1 MTAGTEHLEQLSQWL
16 EQERRTDREQYE
28 ARLDRFSI
36 KQRREQGI
44 TWYPVSKRKDYLGTG
59 ERLIVEVERMAG
71 QDENHV
77 LQSGGVVR
85 WFVNTGDKKGGM
97 PSVNAVINYIKGDK
111 LVMTLQDDELPDWVY
126 DGKLGI
132 DLLFDEGTYRAMN
145 EALRQ
150 TTKAAGTRLAELRE
164 LLAGNLKPRFAE
176 PQAWEL
182 PKLNESQNRA
192 LAHVLAAQ
200 DVGIINGPPGTGKTT
215 TLVATVEQVVA
226 QDKRTLVC
234 AASNAA
240 VDLLVDKLSAAGLK
254 VLRLGHPAR
263 VTEEALTHTLDHQ
276 LTTLPE
282 YKDLKDL
289 RKKADEYRAMA
300 YQYKRKF
307 GPEERKQRGMLLR
320 ESKQMRTEAR
330 YLEEY
335 LLDKVSQATQV
346 FCSTLTG
353 SNHPALAD
361 KKFGTVFI
369 DEAAQALEP
378 ACWIPLGRTE
388 RVILAGDHHQLPP
401 TVKDL
406 DVAKAGFAKT
416 MFERLALERGVG
428 EMLETQ
434 YRMHTQIMDFS
445 SHYFYDSRLLAHP
458 SVASATLGEEDPVAF
473 VDTAGTGYE
482 EKVDPETL
490 STGNEEEAR
499 LLLKL
504 VQQRVEQLNE
514 EEQAQLRVGVIAP
527 YRAQVEHLNQMLE
540 DFPTLVEMGK
550 RLNISTVDAFQG
562 QERDLIAITLT
573 RSNDKGVIGFLGDVR
588 RMNVALTRA
597 KKQLLVIG
605 DSATLGTHPFYQAF
619 LDYVQEIGAY
629 HSAFEYFE

>member
-1 MTAGTEHLEQLSQWL
+1 MTAGTEHLEQLGKWL
-16 EQERRTDREQYE
+16 EQERKTDRAQYE

-71 QDENHV
+71 QEENHV

-85 WFVNTGDKKGGM
+85 WFVNTGDKKGNM

-111 LVMTLQDDELPDWVY
+111 LVMTLQDDELPDWVF

-132 DLLFDEGTYRAMN
+132 DLLFDEGTYRAME
-145 EALRQ
+145 EALRN
-150 TTKAAGTRLAELRE
+150 TKKAAGTRLAELRE
-164 LLAGNLKPRFAE
+164 LLAGKLQPRFDAL
-176 PQAWEL
+176 QNWEL

-192 LAHVLAAQ
+192 LAHVLAAK
-200 DVGIINGPPGTGKTT
+200 DVGIIHGPPGTGKTT
-215 TLVATVEQVVA
+215 TLVVAVEQVVNLE
-226 QDKRTLVC
+226 KRTLVC

-263 VTEEALTHTLDHQ
+263 VTEEALQHTLDHQ

-289 RKKADEYRAMA
+289 RKRADEYRAMA

-307 GPEERKQRGMLLR
+307 GPEERKQRSMLLR
-320 ESKQMRTEAR
+320 ESKQMRNDAR
-330 YLEEY
+330 LLEEY
-335 LLDKVSQATQV
+335 LLDKVTAATQV

-353 SNHPALAD
+353 SNHSAIAE

-378 ACWIPLGRTE
+378 ACWIPLGRAE
-388 RVILAGDHHQLPP
+388 RVVLAGDHHQLPP
-401 TVKDL
+401 TVKDFE
-406 DVAKAGFAKT
+406 VARAGFART
-416 MFERLALERGVG
+416 LFERLALDRGVG
-428 EMLETQ
+428 EMLEMQ
-434 YRMHTQIMDFS
+434 YRMHTQIMKFS
-445 SHYFYDSRLLAHP
+445 SGYFYEDRLQAYEG
-458 SVASATLGEEDPVAF
+458 VASATLGTEDPVSF

-499 LLLKL
+499 LLLRL
-504 VQQRVEQLNE
+504 VQQRVETLTAE
-514 EEQAQLRVGVIAP
+514 ERGPIRIGIIAP
-527 YRAQVEHLNQMLE
+527 YRAQVEHLNRLLE
-540 DFPTLVEMGK
+540 DYPTLTELGK
-550 RLNISTVDAFQG
+550 QLNISTVDAFQG

-573 RSNDKGVIGFLGDVR
+573 RSNDKGEIGFLGDVR

-597 KKQLLVIG
+597 KRQLLVIG
-605 DSATLGTHPFYQAF
+605 DSATLGTNPFYQAF

-629 HSAFEYFE
+629 YSAFEYFE